1 MRQFKKGEIIDL
13 EIKDLAFG
21 GAGIGKFEG
30 CAVFVKDTMPG
41 DQIKASLTK
50 IKKQY
55 MEAKLVE
62 IVEASKERVKPKC
75 KYSSVCGGCQIQFM
89 PYEKQLEHK
98 QKKEED

>member
-50 IKKQY
+50 IN
-55 MEAKLVE
+55 
-62 IVEASKERVKPKC
+62 
-75 KYSSVCGGCQIQFM
+75 FWT
-89 PYEKQLEHK
+89 
-98 QKKEED
+98 